1 MPNATQQDFN
11 ENLFENGEDD
21 MMFSSIVIPNIK
33 HNPVVLT
40 HSFSNENVNKK
51 VFLDAS
57 KPMGCDAEME
67 ALNWS
72 AHTSKNCSTDGT
84 AECAERDDVCTP
96 DLFDIPELA
105 QMNMQVA
112 TDGTNVS
119 QEAKDK
125 AVAQKTVTANKT
137 MPSTEGT
144 NINLE
149 VKNKVDVQESVSSK
163 NDPSSDHPALPI
175 SDGITG
181 GDGYAEEIELMPTQV
196 FVPIAKQNG
205 SRLEEHVTCAELSLS
220 GKENIP
226 QTDFSLEQTQ
236 IFAPIKDRRSDNNC
250 NSSSSDTNKAPTT
263 EPSDR
268 DINLLAATQIFT
280 SNFMRQS
287 KVLEQGKLIGA
298 ERRSDNCNSASLD
311 TNQAPTTEP
320 CDRNINLLAATQIFT
335 STSVRQS
342 EVLEQGELMS
352 GSNISTPQ
360 EKPNCTV
367 FPSVEGR
374 IEGPKSVTS
383 SFEDKNN
390 TSQKSEF
397 ASTNIIEKKRGHFKK
412 PKQSK
417 SSSSKG
423 AKDKHSS
430 ISSSQS
436 ELDDLQ
442 LCTPKW
448 ITDNFDDLSVER
460 NVASV
465 KKRMLFGSDSEEE
478 SVELNKLTTKKDSK
492 DFDRL
497 LSNIKETKAPV
508 KLIKSKTLL
517 DKQED
522 ATEVCTA
529 HNLKATNSGRNSNM
543 VIETVRPIKKEENTP
558 KKAIQPEKE
567 GSGTSKNNL
576 PEPKK
581 TALEIDVESR
591 ARDKIGKD
599 SEHKGTKRPK
609 LVGSLK
615 DAETS
620 GTDVPPK
627 RKTRLRSRASDLE
640 VDKPSNSSGPTQSKL
655 RKVEQTDAPE
665 NKKRVTRSRSKT
677 ESQESIVSTKS
688 TGSSRDTRKRKNSR
702 NEHTESKI
710 NSSADKTIT
719 EASKHTKANERKETR
734 STTSASDHSHKRN
747 TIVSS
752 DDEPKNSKRTART
765 LQVAMTMVEPKL
777 FQSLVDNSPGN
788 WCVANNPTDADVLV
802 MDKGNRTLKFLIAMA
817 KGIPIVTSKWL
828 ETFNST
834 KTVPRGATHFFRD
847 QEFEK
852 RHKFSLFKSL
862 ELARKSKIF
871 EGYDFLTTPGILP
884 QPAEIKQIIECAGG
898 KVHTDPP
905 GLKPNQK
912 IYLIST
918 VNDKKHWHKYRRSN
932 SNIRIINSEGVM
944 ASVMRQN
951 TQPLDSNIFA

>member
-1 MPNATQQDFN
+1 MAAGDDVDRTGDCGGIDCADVALVYVSSASRNKENLLDVVDDGKAKQQTTATTAHIASPLDADSREEAFNIPETQHIKRVENSTILNASRNQSDDSRNFEDESFIPETQMPNATQQ
-11 ENLFENGEDD
+11 
-21 MMFSSIVIPNIK
+21 VIPNIK

-40 HSFSNENVNKK
+40 HSFINENMNKK
-51 VFLDAS
+51 DAS
-57 KPMGCDAEME
+57 KAMGCDAEME

-105 QMNMQVA
+105 HMNMQVA
-112 TDGTNVS
+112 TAGTNVS
-119 QEAKDK
+119 QETKDK
-125 AVAQKTVTANKT
+125 AVAQTTVTANKT
-137 MPSTEGT
+137 MPSSEVT

-149 VKNKVDVQESVSSK
+149 AKNKVDVQESVSSK
-163 NDPSSDHPALPI
+163 NETSSDHPALPI

-181 GDGYAEEIELMPTQV
+181 GDGYAEEIELMPTQL

-205 SRLEEHVTCAELSLS
+205 PRLEEHVTCAELSLS

-236 IFAPIKDRRSDNNC
+236 IFAPIKDRRSYNDC
-250 NSSSSDTNKAPTT
+250 NSSSLDTNKAPTT

-268 DINLLAATQIFT
+268 NIDLFAATQLFT
-280 SNFMRQS
+280 SNSMRQS
-287 KVLEQGKLIGA
+287 KVLGQGELIGA
-298 ERRSDNCNSASLD
+298 DRRSDNNCNSASLD

-342 EVLEQGELMS
+342 KVLDQGEPMS

-367 FPSVEGR
+367 FPSVN

-390 TSQKSEF
+390 SSRKSEF
-397 ASTNIIEKKRGHFKK
+397 ASTNIIEKKRGNFKK

-417 SSSSKG
+417 STSSKG
-423 AKDKHSS
+423 AKDKHAS

-508 KLIKSKTLL
+508 KFIKSKTSL

-522 ATEVCTA
+522 TTEVCTA
-529 HNLKATNSGRNSNM
+529 HNLKATNSGRNIIK
-543 VIETVRPIKKEENTP
+543 VIETVPPIKKEENTP

-581 TALEIDVESR
+581 TVLEIDVESR

-609 LVGSLK
+609 VGSLK

-640 VDKPSNSSGPTQSKL
+640 VDKASNSSGPTQAKL
-655 RKVEQTDAPE
+655 QKVEQTDAPE
-665 NKKRVTRSRSKT
+665 NNKKRVTRSRSKT

-710 NSSADKTIT
+710 NSSADKNIT
-719 EASKHTKANERKETR
+719 EASKRTKANERKETR

-777 FQSLVDNSPGN
+777 FQSLVDNSPG
-788 WCVANNPTDADVLV
+788 
-802 MDKGNRTLKFLIAMA
+802 
-817 KGIPIVTSKWL
+817 
-828 ETFNST
+828 
-834 KTVPRGATHFFRD
+834 
-847 QEFEK
+847 Q
-852 RHKFSLFKSL
+852 
-862 ELARKSKIF
+862 
-871 EGYDFLTTPGILP
+871 
-884 QPAEIKQIIECAGG
+884 
-898 KVHTDPP
+898 
-905 GLKPNQK
+905 
-912 IYLIST
+912 
-918 VNDKKHWHKYRRSN
+918 
-932 SNIRIINSEGVM
+932 
-944 ASVMRQN
+944 
-951 TQPLDSNIFA
+951 